1 MAGILFII
9 GAFFSLLSMMCRTDE
24 TEKELNMQNYEF
36 DVKINEK
43 AEMISIEYTTENHS
57 EL

>member
-1 MAGILFII
+1 
-9 GAFFSLLSMMCRTDE
+9 MCRTDE
-24 TEKELNMQNYEF
+24 TEKELNKQNYEF

-57 EL
+57 ELWIWF

>member
-1 MAGILFII
+1 
-9 GAFFSLLSMMCRTDE
+9 MCRTDE

-43 AEMISIEYTTENHS
+43 SDMISIEYTTGTNS

>member
-1 MAGILFII
+1 
-9 GAFFSLLSMMCRTDE
+9 
-24 TEKELNMQNYEF
+24 MQNYEF